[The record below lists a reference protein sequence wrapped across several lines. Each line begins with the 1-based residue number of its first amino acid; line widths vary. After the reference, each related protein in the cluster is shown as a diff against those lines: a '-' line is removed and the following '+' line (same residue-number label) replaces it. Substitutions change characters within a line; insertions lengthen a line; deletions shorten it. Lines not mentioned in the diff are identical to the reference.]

1 LHIDAHGGGERGGRG
16 GRGAP
21 HVPPIKIFEKLP
33 HKNAIKHDP
42 SPDFLTTQVP
52 PSKEFAKKNQGPPL
66 DLQLL
71 CIYGFA
77 THLGRSLKNISTITL
92 PTHVMG

>member
-1 LHIDAHGGGERGGRG
+1 MDIRLKLLLVEGDQVDVLPDLCRTIVCMADSDTFIDAHRGGGEGGRG

-42 SPDFLTTQVP
+42 P
-52 PSKEFAKKNQGPPL
+52 
-66 DLQLL
+66 
-71 CIYGFA
+71 
-77 THLGRSLKNISTITL
+77 
-92 PTHVMG
+92 